1 MLSVGISYLSLARPQ
16 IGHRTRWPWACS
28 CLSAPLVLVC
38 GDGMEEMERNG
49 QEGEYLTAKKNFS
62 AAGGEPAGLHQP
74 WRSLYSEQVTELDLS
89 PGTSAAISINVI
101 VLGRAPG
108 WKMCTTVKCD
118 SAVPWGSSL
127 ESAEMRGAIS
137 GGVGDVRGCGTWGL
151 LASCCQSG
159 TQ

>member
-1 MLSVGISYLSLARPQ
+1 MCCQWGSHTSAWHIPKLD
-16 IGHRTRWPWACS
+16 IGQGGHGPAPACQLPWS
-28 CLSAPLVLVC
+28 WVY
-38 GDGMEEMERNG
+38 GDGMEEVERNG
-49 QEGEYLTAKKNFS
+49 QEGEYLIAKRNFS
-62 AAGGEPAGLHQP
+62 PAGREPVGLHQP

-127 ESAEMRGAIS
+127 ERAEMLSAVS
-137 GGVGDVRGCGTWGL
+137 GGVGGT
-151 LASCCQSG
+151 
-159 TQ
+159 